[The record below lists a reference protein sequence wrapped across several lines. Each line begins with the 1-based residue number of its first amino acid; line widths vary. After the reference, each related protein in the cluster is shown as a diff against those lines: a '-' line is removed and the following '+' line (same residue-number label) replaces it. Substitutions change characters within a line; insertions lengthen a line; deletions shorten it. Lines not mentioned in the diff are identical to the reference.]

1 MELQLFWQTSFPQTD
16 TKRGGKARKSGVKL
30 QEEEAHP
37 ERVAVLADPNTL
49 AHLDRGSPK

>member
-37 ERVAVLADPNTL
+37 ERVVVLADPKVL